1 MNNIQVKQKY
11 TDIYNSIKNRE
22 FKGAFDGIR
31 KIIEEQQ
38 NWSLSERLTELESN
52 YKYMIHYLLEGNKD
66 PQQKELYIKFI
77 RDAYILADDA
87 IEFQLLQIS
96 SRYYYEKKRQMSVSS
111 PLSVDDYIEV
121 FTKLQDSLSVIN
133 LLSEVSE
140 KENKESG
147 IHTEREKVLQNLY
160 YSVFVSNRANDDLIL
175 SYEKLMKNSILSEN
189 DKCAFISALTMNVL
203 QRFDKRKINFLLDVC
218 QNDSPQIAMRAIIGI
233 IPVFQIYEKRW
244 QYFPEIS
251 NRLNL
256 LSDDSLFSNR
266 LIIAII
272 QFIQAHETEKITK
285 KLTEEL
291 IPEMMKLSPMI
302 GKKINLDEWMGETG
316 IDDKNPEWQKVL
328 DESGLADKLQEF
340 SELQIGGADVFHST
354 FSNLKTYPFFYEM
367 SNWFLPFDINHSLL
381 KNMFSDKKERE
392 VLLATLFSTKLMC
405 NSDKYSMCF
414 SMMVMPEEYR
424 KMMISQLSAESAE
437 LKNMEKE
444 EFAFTPFREEE
455 IICKQYVQDLYRF
468 FKLFSRK
475 ADFFDIFNL
484 HLNYHQ
490 LSMLEPI
497 VSKQNNLQRI
507 ALYYFEKNNFKEA
520 LSAYKLLQ
528 QMQPNEVEISQKIG
542 YCHQTLGNIPEAL
555 NAYLKAELID
565 ENNLWNLRRIAHCY
579 RILKEPESA
588 LRYYHRLEQLKPDDM
603 NIQLNIGHC
612 LLELKQCEEALNYY
626 FKVEFSDNNNT
637 RAWRSIAWTAFLLQK
652 FDLAQNYYQQIIENK
667 PNAHDYLNAGHV
679 ALCLDNLKKAT
690 EMYALSLKS
699 AGSYDA
705 FKTMLTEDREE
716 LIKSNVN
723 IEIIP
728 IILDKIRFDM
738 EDDGSAF
745 VK

>member
-140 KENKESG
+140 KDNKESG

-367 SNWFLPFDINHSLL
+367 SNWFFAFRHKPFVAE
-381 KNMFSDKKERE
+381 KYVFRQKRERG
-392 VLLATLFSTKLMC
+392 VAC
-405 NSDKYSMCF
+405 NS
-414 SMMVMPEEYR
+414 
-424 KMMISQLSAESAE
+424 
-437 LKNMEKE
+437 
-444 EFAFTPFREEE
+444 
-455 IICKQYVQDLYRF
+455 
-468 FKLFSRK
+468 
-475 ADFFDIFNL
+475 IFNETDV
-484 HLNYHQ
+484 Q
-490 LSMLEPI
+490 LRQILYVFQHDGNARR
-497 VSKQNNLQRI
+497 VSKNDDI
-507 ALYYFEKNNFKEA
+507 ATQCRKCGIEKYGKGRVCVY
-520 LSAYKLLQ
+520 S
-528 QMQPNEVEISQKIG
+528 
-542 YCHQTLGNIPEAL
+542 
-555 NAYLKAELID
+555 
-565 ENNLWNLRRIAHCY
+565 
-579 RILKEPESA
+579 
-588 LRYYHRLEQLKPDDM
+588 
-603 NIQLNIGHC
+603 
-612 LLELKQCEEALNYY
+612 
-626 FKVEFSDNNNT
+626 FS
-637 RAWRSIAWTAFLLQK
+637 
-652 FDLAQNYYQQIIENK
+652 
-667 PNAHDYLNAGHV
+667 
-679 ALCLDNLKKAT
+679 
-690 EMYALSLKS
+690 
-699 AGSYDA
+699 
-705 FKTMLTEDREE
+705 
-716 LIKSNVN
+716 
-723 IEIIP
+723 
-728 IILDKIRFDM
+728 
-738 EDDGSAF
+738 
-745 VK
+745 